1 MPLAPHPLVGTIRVE
16 PLLGDAARTEC
27 DDLTLPA
34 LLSSFA
40 HLAALSDG
48 APPAAARL
56 VTCKRIRR
64 LPGGPVDDAIRAD
77 LAQLV
82 EDLQAEYDELART
95 AGE

>member
-16 PLLGDAARTEC
+16 PLLDAARTEC

-40 HLAALSDG
+40 HLAALADG
-48 APPAAARL
+48 EPASTARL

-64 LPGGPVDDAIRAD
+64 LPGGPADDAIRAN

-82 EDLQAEYDELART
+82 EDLQAEYDELTRT